1 MRKNTMLMFAM
12 AVCFAAIQVRAE
24 EGAKKES
31 PPAFAKGVVLSVI
44 NVTTSKE
51 EAAAF
56 VKAFEDSPKAS
67 HKMDGFLG
75 LAVAENAKVPG
86 SFIVISAWKDEASL
100 NAYVQSKGFGGD
112 HMSIGTLKTAKTDP
126 PARFVIK
133 DN

>member
-1 MRKNTMLMFAM
+1 MRKNVLWAFAIIM
-12 AVCFAAIQVRAE
+12 SLTAVQVVAE

-31 PPAFAKGVVLSVI
+31 PPAFAKGVILSVI
-44 NVTTSKE
+44 TVATSKE
-51 EAAAF
+51 EAAEF

-67 HKMDGFLG
+67 HKMEGFLG

-112 HMSIGTLKTAKTDP
+112 HMSIGTLKTAKTEP

>member
-1 MRKNTMLMFAM
+1 MKNAILVLMILT
-12 AVCFAAIQVRAE
+12 AITLRAE

-44 NVTTSKE
+44 TATTSKE
-51 EAAAF
+51 EADAF
-56 VKAFEDSPKAS
+56 VKAFQESPKAS
-67 HKMDGFLG
+67 HTMDGFLG
-75 LAVAENAKVPG
+75 LAVAENTKVPG

-112 HMSIGTLKTAKTDP
+112 HMRMGTIKSAKTDP

>member
-1 MRKNTMLMFAM
+1 MRKSATLMLAMFLS
-12 AVCFAAIQVRAE
+12 FAAVQVRAE
-24 EGAKKES
+24 EGAKKDS

-44 NVTTSKE
+44 TVTTSKE

-56 VKAFEDSPKAS
+56 VKAFEESPKAS

>member
-1 MRKNTMLMFAM
+1 MRKNAMWMFAM
-12 AVCFAAIQVRAE
+12 VLSFAAIQVRAE

-44 NVTTSKE
+44 TVTTSKE

-100 NAYVQSKGFGGD
+100 NAYVQSKGFGAD
-112 HMSIGTLKTAKTDP
+112 HMSIGTLKSAKTDP